1 MPTLGKNNI
10 APAIDNITIIFAI
23 ELLTIKGLKIM
34 MPSKVNRRQEEKVQ
48 KRTAHQIL
56 NYQSQTR

>member
-23 ELLTIKGLKIM
+23 ELLTMKGLKIM
-34 MPSKVNRRQEEKVQ
+34 MPSKVKQEARREAQ